1 MKSSILVS
9 RIIRA
14 VETDGGVGDG
24 ASLAEAYAQAVLAVN
39 RRLEG
44 VQAALDA
51 KQGSDAVRLLEAE
64 PRLLDEAGTLDF
76 FQLPEWQE
84 LCSRC
89 GWAVPERVDQ
99 ALLERVLEVAGSA
112 AMVEPALKMYRRA
125 MRMHDEELTL
135 QSLRRLAASDKSSDW
150 AKELRQAEGAAQ
162 RRLLDAFRKAR
173 AASDESGMA
182 QATDALLDEKWSAPP
197 EEGVLRE
204 PAAFRRE
211 KDELRRKMELSE
223 DLGLLK
229 KLASD
234 WKRERAEALLR
245 HLDSLTLAGL
255 SVPSENEAEVAAVRE
270 RCVKEA
276 AEAEAEE
283 RWRAAVEQLHVAVA
297 HGDPDEIRS
306 VLASPEFLDRP
317 PDEELQTRAEMA
329 IAQAEDA
336 HRRKVRLLAFCLV
349 FVLLGVLLLAGK
361 VYAQRQFD
369 ARCVAE
375 SARLAQLCGASRAHE
390 TLKAALDNLEKESP
404 RVRQDP
410 RIKAYET
417 KLAEITDAR
426 NRRLAEA
433 NGLLERLDAEQAAG
447 WPGEEEENRM
457 AIETLK
463 GLILPEDDE
472 LSKRLPPFEL
482 SFQKTCAARHADLR
496 ERAAKELKPVLDA
509 MTKATEICRREFP
522 SGARLNAVSACR
534 KKAEAWQSSYSDE
547 VPASV
552 PRLDAALAE
561 LDAAFKRMN
570 EAAHATNELAKAAD
584 MDGFLRAREVLTTGY
599 GDYRGVGALRSA
611 QIDETGIRLMMEGGL
626 PGQRRF
632 VAAGNDNADETFA
645 RVAEDAL
652 EFREVDSW
660 YSLYGVGDNNKV
672 YAYHVGRPET
682 TTEYTSTGSF
692 EGRIRGVGILDAENL
707 QKVNAFSVRLSSRE
721 SWGAKLTPVSA
732 ELQELVDFA
741 NQARSDR
748 NKFCSWLL
756 ARLKMHLKAAKGDSF
771 PVEVEKTAF
780 RRTSAGGYQE
790 TRKKSYLEQES
801 SDSILLRPGRF
812 PAYARVQIMNQYLE
826 WLETLGELPERIP
839 GPSGWRAQLSDLAAP
854 ISVEGVDGALVWTCL
869 AEPRVRT
876 RNRKCAEFLNKLPV
890 DLFDQ
895 IHNAKAFD
903 EKLREVSTWKAAFVG
918 SFMFLPE
925 RPDGLVPVF
934 PSAVGADHP
943 LYVLRKENGNTLLK
957 KALVPSR
964 KNPGAWAFAPG
975 AKEMVKQ
982 GEPLFEVRR
991 AGEAFDPEPVVAA
1004 LLTNA
1009 PNGSERIFSND
1020 SFWIEIAA
1028 KKVESSEAK

>member
-24 ASLAEAYAQAVLAVN
+24 ASLAEAYAQAVLVVN

-84 LCSRC
+84 LCSRS

-173 AASDESGMA
+173 AAGDESGMA

-410 RIKAYET
+410 RIKVYET
-417 KLAEITDAR
+417 KLEEIVDAR

-433 NGLLERLDAEQAAG
+433 NGLLERLDTEQAAG
-447 WPGEEEENRM
+447 WPGEEEENRI
-457 AIETLK
+457 AIERLK
-463 GLILPEDDE
+463 GLLLPEDDE
-472 LSKRLPPFEL
+472 LSKRLPPCEL
-482 SFQKTCAARHADLR
+482 SFQQTCAARHADLR
-496 ERAAKELKPVLDA
+496 EELEPVLDA

-652 EFREVDSW
+652 EFQEVDSW
-660 YSLYGVGDNNKV
+660 YSLYGVGDKDKV

-692 EGRIRGVGILDAENL
+692 EGRVRGNGILDAENL

-721 SWGAKLTPVSA
+721 SWGAKLTPVSD
-732 ELQELVDFA
+732 ELRELVDFA
-741 NQARSDR
+741 KQARSDR

-771 PVEVEKTAF
+771 PVEVEKTTF

-876 RNRKCAEFLNKLPV
+876 RNRNCAEFLNKLPG

-975 AKEMVKQ
+975 AKETVKQ